1 MTVSVNSRK
10 REYDGNGVAT
20 SFNGPMAFEK
30 SHIKAFILRNG
41 ISSEIPAASITV
53 DRLGNNLG
61 TRVALSAAPAVGDKL
76 TILRVVPYAQDTDIT
91 NQGAFLPETLEGGL
105 DEIVMQVQQIAD
117 RQELALHLPEPYP
130 GTAPNMQL
138 PLPSA
143 NKAIG
148 WNYDATGLVNMD
160 LTGPGDL
167 LLRTNLAD
175 PAGGGRLVAYKRPEA
190 GSVPRN
196 EKVKLDEIP
205 ASVLDFNAAT
215 AAANNLTAIN
225 SAIAALPRG
234 ASLYVPDGTFKVSGP
249 LTNPS
254 GVRLIGPG
262 KVVAPVPASQLNTH
276 RYEYPIFINLEQFW
290 RVFQVP
296 ALTNRALRVY
306 TYGDST
312 VEGGFN
318 YIDWPFFLQ
327 QLLPDMA
334 SAMGYQNAFQVT
346 NRGVGG
352 SNLSTFN
359 PLPDTGVNSATPG
372 DCFIIKY
379 GINDAFPEETR
390 VDVFEQRLRAGLA
403 AIRATSGGDYGS
415 LSILLVSPNPVW
427 DLQFDARNTRWFEQL
442 RPIFEAAARDYDC
455 AFFDAYALIA
465 NASKAPGRWLDL
477 DPANG
482 SGVHPTNIG
491 QSWIWG
497 TIMDEMLGGQK
508 LHRYRTNQFHNRSN
522 FRGWPKAKMAP
533 DWYPS
538 NYAPGV
544 TWEIADVADGFPITG
559 VLQTEKHADGV
570 MFQNLFPVDGTFGML
585 TRTARSSDNLYS
597 SWKGTKAAVTLGFN
611 GWTAFGG
618 VFRGPAVT
626 AGHDGTITL
635 SGLMKPG
642 TLSANVKICELPS
655 GYRPVNQQIML
666 TAGDT
671 GPCQLEILAD
681 GSVLLKSYT
690 GTPTYV
696 SLSGLTFFP

>member
-1 MTVSVNSRK
+1 MTVAVNSRK
-10 REYDGNGVAT
+10 RQYQGNGVT
-20 SFNGPMAFEK
+20 TTFNGPMAFEK
-30 SHIKAFILRNG
+30 SHIAAYLIRDGATLQ
-41 ISSEIPAASITV
+41 IPNTSFSV
-53 DRLGNNLG
+53 DRLGNGEG
-61 TRVALSAAPAVGDKL
+61 TRVTMNTPPATGESLV
-76 TILRVVPYAQDTDIT
+76 ILRVVPYSQETDIT
-91 NQGAFLPETLEGGL
+91 NQGRFLPETLESGL
-105 DEIVMQVQQIAD
+105 DSIVMQVQQIAD
-117 RQELALHLPEPYP
+117 RQALALSLPEPYP
-130 GTAPNMQL
+130 GTPPSMLLPAPESNR
-138 PLPSA
+138 
-143 NKAIG
+143 AIG
-148 WNYDATGLVNMD
+148 WNIDGTALINLD

-175 PAGGGRLVAYKRPEA
+175 PAGGGRLVAYKRQEA
-190 GSVPRN
+190 GAVLRN
-196 EKVKLDEIP
+196 EKAKLDELP
-205 ASVLDFNAAT
+205 ASVLDFGAAT
-215 AAANNLTAIN
+215 VAANNLDVLNA
-225 SAIAALPRG
+225 AIAALPRG
-234 ASLYVPDGTFKVSGP
+234 ADLFVPEGTYKVSGK
-249 LTNPS
+249 LTNPR
-254 GVRLIGPG
+254 GVRITGPG
-262 KVVAPVPASQLNTH
+262 KIVAPTPVSQLNTH
-276 RYEYPIFINLEQFW
+276 RYERPIFINLEQFW

-379 GINDAFPEETR
+379 GINDAFPEDTR

-427 DLQFDARNTRWFEQL
+427 DLDFDARNTRWFEQL
-442 RPIFEAAARDYDC
+442 RPVFEAAARDYDC

-465 NASKAPGRWLDL
+465 DASKAPGRWLDSTT
-477 DPANG
+477 PNG
-482 SGVHPTNIG
+482 SGVHPTNIA

-497 TIMDEMLGGQK
+497 GVMDEMLGGQK

-538 NYAPGV
+538 NYAPGM

-570 MFQNLFPVDGTFGML
+570 MFQKLFPVDGTFGML

-597 SWKGTKAAVTLGFN
+597 SWKGTKASITLGFN

-618 VFRGPAVT
+618 VYRAPAVT
-626 AGHDGTITL
+626 AGHDGTITMA
-635 SGLMKPG
+635 GLIKPG
-642 TLSANVKICELPS
+642 TLSLNVKMCELPA

-666 TAGDT
+666 AASDT
-671 GPCQLEILAD
+671 GPCQIELLAD
-681 GSVLLKSYT
+681 GSVLLKSYP

-696 SLSGLTFFP
+696 SFSGLSFFP